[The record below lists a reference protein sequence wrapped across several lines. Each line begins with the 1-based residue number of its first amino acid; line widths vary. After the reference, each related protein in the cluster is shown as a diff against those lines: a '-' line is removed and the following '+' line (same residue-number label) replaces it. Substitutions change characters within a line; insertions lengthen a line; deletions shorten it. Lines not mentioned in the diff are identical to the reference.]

1 MIVYASVIDSIQ
13 KERKNE
19 IAGQMSLMDL
29 LGEEDQQSF
38 QISYPDVGEYEKE
51 QKLAMEKEV
60 LDLRQWTSF
69 RG

>member
-29 LGEEDQQSF
+29 LGEEDHSLFRFPIQMLGNMRKSRTCHGKG
-38 QISYPDVGEYEKE
+38 S
-51 QKLAMEKEV
+51 AW
-60 LDLRQWTSF
+60 DLRQWTSF

>member
-38 QISYPDVGEYEKE
+38 QISYPDVWGI
-51 QKLAMEKEV
+51 
-60 LDLRQWTSF
+60 
-69 RG
+69 